1 MNPSGSKS
9 VHDGVVKMRLFAM
22 DHPRPDAPFFPE
34 DHPSVELSPATDY
47 LLIRP
52 DPCVGDG
59 RWANNGWLQ
68 ELPKPLTKLTWDNA
82 AFIAP
87 AMADRLGLKTGDVV
101 ELRVEDRAVQAPIM
115 LLPGQAD
122 RCVTVNLGYG
132 RKQAGHLAS
141 NVGFDAYALQTTENR
156 WCVPGLKIRKV
167 GGDYAL
173 ATTQH
178 HFSMEGRESVR
189 VANVGEFRA
198 RPGFAQPELG
208 NRPSLLPSEAPLAS
222 KAYAWGLSVDLST
235 CTGCNACVVACQSEN
250 NIPVVG
256 KQQVLA
262 GREMHWIRV
271 DRYFEGSPD
280 DPAMY
285 QQPVMCMHCEKAP
298 CEVVC
303 PVAATVHNDEG
314 LNTMVYNRCV
324 GTRYCS
330 NNCPYK
336 VRRFNFLEYSP
347 PEDSSFGQRQ
357 NPNVTVRRR
366 GVMEKCTYCVQRIN
380 EARIDADLGDRR
392 IRDGEIKTA
401 CQQVCPAEAITFG
414 NLLDPDSLVSRRKRE
429 PVNYG
434 LLEELNTQPR
444 TTYLARIR
452 NPRDAKE
459 GA

>member
-1 MNPSGSKS
+1 M
-9 VHDGVVKMRLFAM
+9 
-22 DHPRPDAPFFPE
+22 
-34 DHPSVELSPATDY
+34 
-47 LLIRP
+47 
-52 DPCVGDG
+52 
-59 RWANNGWLQ
+59 
-68 ELPKPLTKLTWDNA
+68 A
-82 AFIAP
+82 A
-87 AMADRLGLKTGDVV
+87 RLGLQTGDVV
-101 ELRVEDRAVQAPIM
+101 ELRVEDRAVEAPVMI
-115 LLPGQAD
+115 LPGQAD
-122 RCVTVNLGYG
+122 RCVTVHLGYG
-132 RKQAGHLAS
+132 RAAAGYLGS
-141 NVGFDAYALQTTENR
+141 NVGFNAYRLQTNAHR
-156 WCVPGLKIRKV
+156 WLVPGLKIRPT
-167 GGDYAL
+167 GGTHEL

-178 HFSMEGRESVR
+178 HFSMEGRDSVR
-189 VANVGEFRA
+189 TANLEEFRA
-198 RPGFAQPELG
+198 HPGFAQQEMKDQS
-208 NRPSLLPSEAPLAS
+208 SLLPREEPLGS
-222 KAYAWGLSVDLST
+222 KTYAWGLSVDLST
-235 CTGCNACVVACQSEN
+235 CTGCNACVVACQAEN
-250 NIPVVG
+250 NIAVVG
-256 KQQVLA
+256 KEQVVA

-280 DPAMY
+280 DPAILH
-285 QQPVMCMHCEKAP
+285 QPVMCMHCEKAP

-380 EARIDADLGDRR
+380 EVRINADLESRT

-414 NLLDPDSLVSRRKRE
+414 NVLDPQSLVSRRKRE

-434 LLEELNTQPR
+434 LLADLNTQPR
-444 TTYLARIR
+444 TTYLARVR
-452 NPRDAKE
+452 NPHDAKE